1 MLGNNKFGIGLL
13 GVGGNC
19 KSYVAKTLAMVT
31 GIGIPPGYLPL
42 RRARL
47 DEIGTGILEI
57 ALWDLATTSLPS
69 RQVSGINMGSLV
81 IMVTND
87 GLDETS
93 HTRIH
98 ADISRHNMKLNSTT
112 NIHKIT
118 LLFLRR

>member
-1 MLGNNKFGIGLL
+1 
-13 GVGGNC
+13 
-19 KSYVAKTLAMVT
+19 MVT